1 MAWKLFGGGK
11 AKSETEPRAVT
22 LPLTELVGKYRAMV
36 FNSKRE
42 TVLISLKT
50 LQLHLDP
57 YNPMRAAEDCTTL
70 LPILSDLKQLSTDEL
85 LVEAERS
92 IQIMQSG
99 MELPNANPQHLLRL
113 ALLVVEAVQSVPP
126 MSEED

>member
-1 MAWKLFGGGK
+1 
-11 AKSETEPRAVT
+11 
-22 LPLTELVGKYRAMV
+22 MV

-50 LQLHLDP
+50 LQLHLNP
-57 YNPMRAAEDCTTL
+57 YNPMRAAEDCTRL